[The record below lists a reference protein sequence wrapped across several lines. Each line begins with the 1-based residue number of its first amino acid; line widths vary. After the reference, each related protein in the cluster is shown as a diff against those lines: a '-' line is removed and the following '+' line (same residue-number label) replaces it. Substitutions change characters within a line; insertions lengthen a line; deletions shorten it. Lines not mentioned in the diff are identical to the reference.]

1 MSETVNLTL
10 SGDLMTFIV
19 PRLDFEYRGNDYYW
33 IESKCQKWSG
43 FFFFPQAQ
51 KCLMRADSKE
61 WLSVSFSDSFLGLN
75 MILLVKAYQPTAE
88 VK

>member
-1 MSETVNLTL
+1 
-10 SGDLMTFIV
+10 MTT
-19 PRLDFEYRGNDYYW
+19 
-33 IESKCQKWSG
+33 IESKVNVRSG
-43 FFFFPQAQ
+43 QGFFLSFFFFPKRK